1 MYKIAVIGTGY
12 VGLVTGACLADFGL
26 TVTCADVDELKIEKL
41 KRGKIPIYEPNL
53 AALVK
58 KNTRQGRLKFT
69 TSKEQCIRESDII
82 FIAVGTPS
90 RSDGSADL
98 RYVEEVA
105 GEIGTHMN
113 GYKVVVSKSTVPIGT
128 GQRVKH
134 IIREHTAHPFDIV
147 SNPEFLREGAAVKD
161 FMHPD
166 RIVIG
171 SESEWATQIIKD
183 VYRVLYLNEIP
194 FVVTNIETA
203 EMIKYAAN
211 AFLAMKISFIN
222 EMANL
227 CEKVGANV
235 TDLAIGVGKDGRIG
249 PKFLHPGPGFGGSCF
264 PKDIL
269 ALTKTAQEHDSPVT
283 LVETAMR
290 VNENQKCKMIERI
303 QAKLGDMS
311 GKKVAILGLAFKPE
325 TDDVREAPSLAI
337 ISKLNE
343 LGAHIKAYD
352 PKALDEARKRLA
364 HVENIVFCH
373 NEHEAVS
380 GADALVIMTE
390 WNQFR
395 NLDLARIKRSMNGS
409 SCFFDFRNIYQPDK
423 MKKLGFDYDSI
434 GRNIK
439 EAS

>member
-1 MYKIAVIGTGY
+1 MYRIAVIGTGY

-26 TVTCADVDELKIEKL
+26 NVTCADVDELKIEKL
-41 KRGKIPIYEPNL
+41 KRGKIPIYEPGL
-53 AALVK
+53 ATIVK
-58 KNTRQGRLKFT
+58 KNMQQGRLNFT
-69 TSKEQCIRESDII
+69 SNKPRCIEDSDIV

-90 RSDGSADL
+90 SENGSADL
-98 RYVEEVA
+98 QYVEAVA
-105 GEIGTHMN
+105 EEIGMHMN

-128 GQRVKH
+128 GRQVKRL
-134 IIREHTAHPFDIV
+134 IRKHTDKPFDVV

-171 SESEWATQIIKD
+171 AESDIAAQIIKD
-183 VYRVLYLNEIP
+183 VYRVLYLNEVP
-194 FVVTNIETA
+194 FVITNIETA
-203 EMIKYAAN
+203 ELIKYASN

-269 ALTKTAQEHDSPVT
+269 ALTKTAEEYGSPVT

-290 VNENQKCKMIERI
+290 VNESQKSKMIDRI
-303 QAKLGDMS
+303 KAKLGDVR
-311 GKKVAILGLAFKPE
+311 GRTIAVLGLAFKPE
-325 TDDVREAPSLAI
+325 TDDIREAPALTI
-337 ISKLNE
+337 ISKLDE

-352 PKALDEARKRLA
+352 PKAMEEARRQLA
-364 HVENIVFCH
+364 HVKNIEFCRS
-373 NEHEAVS
+373 EHDAIMD
-380 GADALVIMTE
+380 ADALVIVTE

-395 NLDLARIKRSMNGS
+395 NLDLTRIKSCMKEPC
-409 SCFFDFRNIYQPDK
+409 CFFDFRNIYKPDI
-423 MKKLGFDYDSI
+423 MKELGFDYDSI
-434 GRNIK
+434 GRIMRD
-439 EAS
+439 AS